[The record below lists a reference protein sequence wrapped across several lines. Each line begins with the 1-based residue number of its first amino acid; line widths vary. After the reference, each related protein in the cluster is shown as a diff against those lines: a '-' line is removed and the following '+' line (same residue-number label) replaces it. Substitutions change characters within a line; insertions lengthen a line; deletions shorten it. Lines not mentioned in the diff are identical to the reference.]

1 MSDFAYVA
9 RPVNRLSS
17 RLLFS
22 PAEWMR
28 LAGFYGFIAGLHLLG
43 WGLYLHY
50 AGRYPQ
56 LVGLGFAAYLFGL
69 RHAFD
74 ADHIAAIDDSVR
86 FMLQQ
91 GKRPLGV
98 GFFFAL
104 GHSSIVAGL
113 AIGVALAATT
123 VRHQLPQLQRLGE
136 IIGAGVS
143 GAFLW
148 FIGILNLLVLLDLLK

>member
-17 RLLFS
+17 HLLFS
-22 PAEWMR
+22 PAEWTR

-56 LVGLGFAAYLFGL
+56 LVGLGFVAYLFGL

-74 ADHIAAIDDSVR
+74 ADHIAAIDDTVR
-86 FMLQQ
+86 FMLQK
-91 GKRPLGV
+91 GERPLGV
-98 GFFFAL
+98 GFFFSL
-104 GHSSIVAGL
+104 GHSTVVL
-113 AIGVALAATT
+113 ALA
-123 VRHQLPQLQRLGE
+123 
-136 IIGAGVS
+136 
-143 GAFLW
+143 
-148 FIGILNLLVLLDLLK
+148 

>member
-1 MSDFAYVA
+1 MENRGRMSDFAYVA
-9 RPVNRLSS
+9 RPANRLSS

-74 ADHIAAIDDSVR
+74 ADHIAAVDDTVR
-86 FMLQQ
+86 FMLQK
-91 GKRPLGV
+91 GKRPLAV
-98 GFFFAL
+98 GFFFSL
-104 GHSSIVAGL
+104 GHATIVIGL
-113 AIGVALAATT
+113 AIGIAYAASAIS
-123 VRHQLPQLQRLGE
+123 QRLPELQNFG
-136 IIGAGVS
+136 
-143 GAFLW
+143 
-148 FIGILNLLVLLDLLK
+148 GIVR